1 MVLQI
6 DPEVIK
12 FFSTFDIDLLFNFKS
27 SRLILF
33 IVISSLI
40 NNIVLYSRKKLQN
53 WIKREKRIIILY
65 VIFIIKI
72 KNDK

>member
-40 NNIVLYSRKKLQN
+40 NNIVLYIGRNYKIGLKWRKEL
-53 WIKREKRIIILY
+53 
-65 VIFIIKI
+65 
-72 KNDK
+72 

>member
-40 NNIVLYSRKKLQN
+40 NNIVLYIGRNYKIGLKGRKEL
-53 WIKREKRIIILY
+53 
-65 VIFIIKI
+65 
-72 KNDK
+72 